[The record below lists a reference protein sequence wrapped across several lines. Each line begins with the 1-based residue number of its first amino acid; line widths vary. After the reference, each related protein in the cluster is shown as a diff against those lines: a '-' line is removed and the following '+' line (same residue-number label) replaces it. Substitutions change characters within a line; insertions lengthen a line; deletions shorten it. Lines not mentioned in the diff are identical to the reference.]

1 MGRLLAGCVWK
12 DAIGGKPPP
21 TWGPQCLYIMCLT
34 QDQCGR
40 GLAPVQT
47 GDIVYISNRGHGLQ
61 VNTHDQEVTDHAL
74 EPRVPH
80 ESKNQ
85 AGS

>member
-40 GLAPVQT
+40 GLAPDEART
-47 GDIVYISNRGHGLQ
+47 DAAATSLHL
-61 VNTHDQEVTDHAL
+61 EVSCFEA
-74 EPRVPH
+74 VV
-80 ESKNQ
+80 
-85 AGS
+85 